1 MNCPFCQSDQ
11 IIVANSRPSRKNTQ
25 IWRRRKCLK
34 CNQSFTTRE
43 KMTASFLVVE
53 KRDGR
58 HLQYSHSKLFASIY
72 RSLIDHKHTDFGD
85 SAKSAHDIIQKIEEI
100 LISQKKPLVKTSDLC
115 RLTFQIMARTAPD
128 AALRYYIYFNH
139 HQTIAEYLHQIKKT
153 LNKESV
159 SRK

>member
-11 IIVANSRPSRKNTQ
+11 ITVVNSRPSRKNTQ

-34 CNQSFTTRE
+34 CGQSFTTRE
-43 KMTASFLVVE
+43 KMTASFIVIE

-85 SAKSAHDIIQKIEEI
+85 SAKLAQDIIQKIEEN
-100 LISQKKPLVKTSDLC
+100 LISQKKSLIKTSDLC
-115 RLTFQIMARTAPD
+115 RLTFQTMAKIAPD
-128 AALRYYIYFNH
+128 AAIRYYVYFNH
-139 HQTIAEYLHQIKKT
+139 STTVEDYLRQIKKF
-153 LNKESV
+153 LVK
-159 SRK
+159 